1 MTNQPKHCPQP
12 KVLLSFLQGKLHP
25 PQLQQCESHLKDCP
39 LCHETLVELS
49 GNDTLSER
57 IAEALGDGC
66 SNDLE
71 KELRANGT
79 DSVELHNLLD
89 QLNSDDFKRDAMRF
103 HPNTAGCKGA
113 VDSEVIADRAAEVL
127 RCITPEAESLGV
139 LGDYTLV
146 RLIGAGSTG
155 VVFQAID
162 QKLDRTV
169 ALKVL
174 RPSLGETARN
184 RFLVEAKL
192 AASIE
197 HTNVVTIFQVGQVGR
212 LAYMAMPWLPGQTL
226 ESLLAS
232 GEELSEDRIV
242 KIVSQVA
249 AGLNAAH
256 QNQLVHRDIK
266 PANLWI
272 CEDDHQLKILDFGLA
287 RISDDDPNFTAT
299 GMLAGTPNFMSPE
312 QTRGLELDGRSDLF
326 SLGCVFYR
334 LLTRKLPFGAPT
346 VLATLSS
353 IQNDHPTPPKVISPD
368 ASQDLSDLTMC
379 LLEKQPANR
388 PQSATQ
394 TIELLSSPRHQ
405 WPETI
410 SSYSGPSYSAATQAH
425 ASSTQPSAAGS
436 ANNRG
441 NWFRSVILALGL
453 VIIGGAGWMFSP
465 QIIRIATDQGE
476 VVIETDDKNVEVQV
490 IQNGE
495 LVRVVDLTTQQ
506 SFELKSGKYSLVAVA
521 PKDAPEPKNIFSIE
535 PGNLTMRRG
544 EKAVVKVA
552 MGGNVPDLASPRD
565 NATNSDGSPELAVSK
580 QRALIAVEYLA
591 KQERLRKLK
600 GKQMKRG
607 PLGGE
612 RYEKEKGDLRDGL
625 LGAGSE
631 MPEEQL
637 DDSHP
642 ASSNQTRL
650 RALKKPFYRGK
661 TFPIWYQTALYDR
674 DVKSRAD
681 AIRACAATAESEQ
694 EWEQILQ
701 LISKLSREYGSRI
714 TGLNGKTDYLQTAMI
729 EAIDKSGVNRTLAF
743 FSTEITEGNKMS
755 REFCEKWLHPEI
767 SMTPKSRENRQ
778 AVASRVVELLDDMN
792 DNLQSPGVIEILE
805 ALAPYGERKQEFFDQ
820 VRSSR
825 LGEATFKN
833 LLVTGDLQQRLR
845 YRDIALRIYNNDQQ
859 ILDIY
864 VADLINPKLNGGKF
878 TLRERHQNSGPAAR
892 YYLLNS
898 FCRYVFSTDIDLQVM
913 EDGSDPPRINNAVKA
928 LAGVTAGVFAT
939 GQEKLRFSENHYG
952 GGGMGGMGG
961 GGMGFGMD
969 MGGMNF
975 IPPQLLKENEFTLIF
990 LRNFYDVSKQIRD
1003 DKNKQRLVESLG
1015 KIKAWQLR
1023 TKEKDWPNTGD
1034 NTMFANDIKFL
1045 LALLQGEELPERHSH
1060 STLWSDGRGG
1070 AGGGGVF

>member
-1 MTNQPKHCPQP
+1 MTNQSKNCPQP
-12 KVLLSFLQGKLHP
+12 NVLLSFLQGKLHP
-25 PQLQQCESHLKDCP
+25 PQLEQCESHLKDCP

-57 IAEALGDGC
+57 IAEALEAGSAD
-66 SNDLE
+66 SSEIKLP
-71 KELRANGT
+71 ANGT
-79 DSVELHNLLD
+79 DSVEINNLLNR
-89 QLNSDDFKRDAMRF
+89 LNSDDFKRDAMRF
-103 HPNTAGCKGA
+103 HPNTEDYKGA

-174 RPSLGETARN
+174 RPSLGETARS

-242 KIVSQVA
+242 KIISQVA

-326 SLGCVFYR
+326 SLGCVLYR

-353 IQNDHPTPPKVISPD
+353 IQNDHPTPPKGISPEVN
-368 ASQDLSDLTMC
+368 QDLSDLAMC

-394 TIELLSSPRHQ
+394 TIELLSLPRDQ

-410 SSYSGPSYSAATQAH
+410 GSYLGSAVSGATTTNANLPRT
-425 ASSTQPSAAGS
+425 STAGS
-436 ANNRG
+436 SNNRG
-441 NWFRSVILALGL
+441 NWFRSGILALGL
-453 VIIGGAGWMFSP
+453 ALVGGLGWMFAP

-476 VVIETDDKNVEVQV
+476 VVIETDDENVEVQV

-495 LVRVVDLTTQQ
+495 LIRVIDLTTQQ
-506 SFELKSGKYSLVAVA
+506 SFELKSGKYTFVAVA
-521 PKDAPEPKNIFSIE
+521 PNDAPEPKNHFSIE
-535 PGNLTMRRG
+535 PGTLTMSRG
-544 EKAVVKVA
+544 ARAIVKIK
-552 MGGNVPDLASPRD
+552 MGGNILGSDSSEEDAETIEDWVEVAVREQRIAIAPDSP
-565 NATNSDGSPELAVSK
+565 K
-580 QRALIAVEYLA
+580 
-591 KQERLRKLK
+591 KQEQLRTSYKKLQQELDERLQQGLI
-600 GKQMKRG
+600 
-607 PLGGE
+607 E
-612 RYEKEKGDLRDGL
+612 FDEYEKSSNDLRRYLSATGMKL
-625 LGAGSE
+625 
-631 MPEEQL
+631 PEDQL
-637 DDSHP
+637 DDNHP
-642 ASSNQTRL
+642 ASSTQQSV

-661 TFPIWYQTALYDR
+661 TFPVWFETAYYDR
-674 DVKSRAD
+674 DLKSRAD
-681 AIRACAATAESEQ
+681 AIRGCGATAESEH
-694 EWEQILQ
+694 EWDEL
-701 LISKLSREYGSRI
+701 LKLTSELSREYGSRV
-714 TGLNGKTDYLQTAMI
+714 TGINALTDYLEAAMI
-729 EAIDKSGVNRTLAF
+729 EALDKSGVDRILAF
-743 FSTEITEGNKMS
+743 FSTEITAGNKMS
-755 REFCEKWLHPEI
+755 RAFCEKWLHPDV
-767 SMTPKSRENRQ
+767 SMTPKLRENRQ
-778 AVASRVVELLDDMN
+778 AVANRIVELLDDMN
-792 DNLQSPGVIEILE
+792 DNLESPGVVEILG
-805 ALAPYGERKQEFFDQ
+805 ALAPWGEGEQKFLDQ

-825 LGEATFKN
+825 LGVVTFKN

-845 YRDIALRIYNNDQQ
+845 CRDVALRIYNNDQQ
-859 ILDIY
+859 ILEIY
-864 VADLINPKLNGGKF
+864 VAELTSPKLNEGKF
-878 TLRERHQNSGPAAR
+878 ALREGPQISGPRAR
-892 YYLLNS
+892 HYLLNS
-898 FCRYVFSTDIDLQVM
+898 FSGYVFPTNIDLQVM
-913 EDGSDPPRINNAVKA
+913 EDNSDPPRINYTVKA
-928 LAGVTAGVFAT
+928 LTGVTDGVFAT
-939 GQEKLRFSENHYG
+939 GEEKLKFCMNEYGGEMGGYG
-952 GGGMGGMGG
+952 GGGTMGSGCKQVLDESM
-961 GGMGFGMD
+961 
-969 MGGMNF
+969 
-975 IPPQLLKENEFTLIF
+975 F
-990 LRNFYDVSKQIRD
+990 LSFYFRNFYEVSKQIRD
-1003 DKNKQRLVESLG
+1003 DKNKQRLVESLS
-1015 KIKAWQLR
+1015 KIKAWLLR
-1023 TKEKDWPNTGD
+1023 TEGKDRPNKKD
-1034 NTMFANDIKFL
+1034 NAMFANDIKFL
-1045 LALLQGEELPERHSH
+1045 LALLQGQELPERHHPSM
-1060 STLWSDGRGG
+1060 LWQENRGG
-1070 AGGGGVF
+1070 GGGGGVF